1 MRRPYGGAT
10 YTRFTLARN
19 MRHALIVRVVEIE
32 HISDQIKNVTANEMK
47 VERLMHLEQLS
58 AT

>member
-1 MRRPYGGAT
+1 
-10 YTRFTLARN
+10 

-32 HISDQIKNVTANEMK
+32 HISDQIKNVTANKMK